1 MWFSP
6 NPNPNPNLNLNPNP
20 GPNPGPNPN
29 PNPNSNPNPSLY
41 PNQVWFDT
49 GGVVG
54 SMFFALIGSI
64 CSFAIAQLLPATT
77 VIQRY
82 VFALTADS
90 QLKLNAL
97 WYAQP

>member
-1 MWFSP
+1 LTLTF
-6 NPNPNPNLNLNPNP
+6 NLNPNP

-29 PNPNSNPNPSLY
+29 PNPNPSPNPN

-64 CSFAIAQLLPATT
+64 CSFAIAQLLPAKT

-97 WYAQP
+97 WYAEPSN